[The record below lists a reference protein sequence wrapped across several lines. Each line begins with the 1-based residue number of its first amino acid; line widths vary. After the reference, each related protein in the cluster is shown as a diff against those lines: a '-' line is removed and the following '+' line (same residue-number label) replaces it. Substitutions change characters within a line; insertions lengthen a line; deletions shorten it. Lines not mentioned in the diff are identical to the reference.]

1 MSDESDRPVGT
12 PSGDQDEEAS
22 PIIVVAKRASRF
34 SREFIVTVISVVTT
48 AFGVVV
54 ALAWNTALSK
64 ALERLSAGAEIIG
77 LFIYAVLITLGAVVV
92 IIFLGR
98 LATRMGAEPIQF
110 GLPKKEK
117 ED

>member
-1 MSDESDRPVGT
+1 MSDESNGT
-12 PSGDQDEEAS
+12 SPPPEDDEEIS
-22 PIIVVAKRASRF
+22 PIVVVAQRASRF

-54 ALAWNTALSK
+54 ALAWNTALSE
-64 ALERLSAGAEIIG
+64 ALGRLSKGAQIVG
-77 LFIYAVLITLGAVVV
+77 LFIYAVVITFLAVLA

-110 GLPKKEK
+110 ALPPPRRKE
-117 ED
+117 E